1 MLYNIH
7 YNIYMYFIKL
17 LFDERFH
24 GCALAS
30 DLALA
35 FRTSLQKL
43 GKTQKYVFTQI
54 NLCLRNNFM

>member
-1 MLYNIH
+1 
-7 YNIYMYFIKL
+7 MYFIKL